1 MAWKNA
7 AETSNWIDNIPNTP
21 IELEKIWVKIV
32 EWWEFNFEG
41 IQYKWRKISMN
52 GKKLDVPLFEKEWL
66 PPLSERIITFHK
78 KMIHGS
84 CREQLWG
91 LNKTCSANVE
101 VSSSEK
107 FIGLDD
113 KKIVTAKDFSDFVGI
128 QIIWSDTKYLEMR
141 KLLAGKGEKKDK
153 IIYPDD
159 KTMIADVVDWWNGL
173 PTDPLYAA
181 SWKQDTLAD
190 FGNKLKFQLEPLLV
204 AFWKKEKTPPG
215 EVTAIRGKKPTDPLK

>member
-1 MAWKNA
+1 M
-7 AETSNWIDNIPNTP
+7 
-21 IELEKIWVKIV
+21 
-32 EWWEFNFEG
+32 
-41 IQYKWRKISMN
+41 
-52 GKKLDVPLFEKEWL
+52 
-66 PPLSERIITFHK
+66 
-78 KMIHGS
+78 
-84 CREQLWG
+84 
-91 LNKTCSANVE
+91 NKTCSANVE

-181 SWKQDTLAD
+181 S
-190 FGNKLKFQLEPLLV
+190 
-204 AFWKKEKTPPG
+204 
-215 EVTAIRGKKPTDPLK
+215 